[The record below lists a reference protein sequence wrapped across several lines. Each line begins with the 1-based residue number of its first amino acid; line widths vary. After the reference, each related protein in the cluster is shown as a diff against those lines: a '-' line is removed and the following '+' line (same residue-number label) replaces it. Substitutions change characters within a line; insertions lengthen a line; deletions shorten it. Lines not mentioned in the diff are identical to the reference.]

1 MFTVL
6 HLFGV
11 FLVFAGL
18 GGLCLQTATPEG
30 ERGRKL
36 GGMTHGIGL
45 IVVLISGLGAIASTG
60 IGPSI
65 PMWVW
70 LKILI
75 WLTFGGI
82 VVLIRKAPNL
92 RVPLLFALPALGAV
106 AAWLALVRPG

>member
-1 MFTVL
+1 MFTVV
-6 HLFGV
+6 HLLGV

-18 GGLCLQTATPEG
+18 GALCLQTSTTEG
-30 ERGRKL
+30 DRSRKL

-45 IVVLISGLGAIASTG
+45 IVVLLSGLGATASAG
-60 IGPSI
+60 LGASLPL
-65 PMWVW
+65 WLW

-75 WLTFGGI
+75 WLIFGGI
-82 VVLIRKAPNL
+82 VVLIKRAPQL